1 MEGAV
6 TIPEVTEVVARLSAL
21 LGPRAGTVVQLEGGI
36 TNRNFRVTFG
46 GTDYVLRLPGKRTDL
61 LGIDREAERIATK
74 AAAELGFAPRV
85 VTLLEDPSCLVTTFV
100 HGERMEA
107 SQLRASEAIAEVA
120 RDLRALHDS
129 GTELPTEFDPF
140 RLYED
145 YAETARTHGADVP
158 EGYDAALATAK
169 QIEEAVS
176 GEPGHEPVPAHN
188 DLLPANFLKDAGGI
202 QLIDWEYAGMGDRWF
217 DLGNFAANNELSDD
231 QEAQLLEAYFGDA
244 PDDRARATLKLFRF
258 VSDFREGMWGTVQSV
273 LSEVDFDFRSYA
285 QRHFERAEES
295 RADPRFDEWLER
307 VRGSA

>member
-1 MEGAV
+1 MDGAV
-6 TIPEVTEVVARLSAL
+6 TIPEVTEVVAPLSTL
-21 LGPRAGTVVQLEGGI
+21 LAPRADTVVQLEGGI

>member
-1 MEGAV
+1 V
-6 TIPEVTEVVARLSAL
+6 TGGVARFLVL
-21 LGPRAGTVVQLEGGI
+21 LGPRVGTVVQLEGGI